1 MQLPLFPLKTVLFP
15 GGVLPL
21 RVFEARYMDMVR
33 QCMKTESPF
42 GVVLIT
48 KGGEVG
54 APATTESVGTLARIT
69 AWDMPKLG
77 LLHLRA
83 IGGDRFRIEHTETQ
97 TDGLLVATATPIAPD
112 DDLPLPQQQQPC
124 ADLLQRILV
133 DVGSHQ
139 QEHHG
144 EASDPVGSLPF
155 EPPYRLESSVW
166 VGNRLS
172 EFIPVPLRAR
182 QKLMELQDACSRL
195 ELVQRFLVEH
205 GVLAQDATEPD

>member
-1 MQLPLFPLKTVLFP
+1 MQLPLFPLNTVLFP

-33 QCMKTESPF
+33 QCMKTESFF

-48 KGGEVG
+48 RGSEVG
-54 APATTESVGTLARIT
+54 APAATESVGTLARIA

-83 IGGDRFRIEHTETQ
+83 VGGDRFRIEHTEVQ
-97 TDGLLVATATPIAPD
+97 PDGLQVATVTRIAAD
-112 DDLPLPQQQQPC
+112 DDLPLPRQHQPC
-124 ADLLQRILV
+124 ADLLQRILD
-133 DVGSHQ
+133 DVGRHR
-139 QEHHG
+139 QENNG
-144 EASDPVGSLPF
+144 EASDPVSSAPF
-155 EPPYRLESSVW
+155 EPPYRLDSSVW

-182 QKLMELQDACSRL
+182 QKLMELQDAHARL
-195 ELVQRFLVEH
+195 ELVQRFLVQH
-205 GVLAQDATEPD
+205 GVLA